1 MRRKHE
7 SVLSAIEDDAQQL
20 NRLCELNVIEQVQN
34 VCHTT
39 VVQDSWEQG
48 RSLAVHGW
56 IYGIE
61 DGLLHDLDVT
71 IARQTD
77 IAEAYRVATNS
88 GV

>member
-39 VVQDSWEQG
+39 VVQNSWEQG

-77 IAEAYRVATNS
+77 IAEAYRVATTS